1 MERIVSEL
9 VQITTENEKCINDRR
24 KSVTQKWLKQFK
36 KWWRELVRLRNKN
49 GGRVSCNVGLPDFKC
64 NTASN
69 DSISTDGREA
79 ERGDI
84 WREVTELWMDFI

>member
-1 MERIVSEL
+1 
-9 VQITTENEKCINDRR
+9 
-24 KSVTQKWLKQFK
+24 
-36 KWWRELVRLRNKN
+36 
-49 GGRVSCNVGLPDFKC
+49 VGLPDFKC

-84 WREVTELWMDFI
+84 WREVTELWMDFIRFSFLQKHCITYRGM